1 LTEFGDDII
10 FDLKTAEERVSERFE
25 KTYISVSEFV
35 SSWEKEI
42 YELNNLDY
50 FTYLLINFLGY
61 KIEHGFFNSEE
72 NSPYLRID
80 PEEIATLSFNI
91 GDCFESFLENNC
103 FGDCTL
109 SCPTKLEDKIDPN
122 QRELEK
128 THLNIIHIMN
138 GTDLSKK
145 QLLLTDI
152 LNYVVLDTLFDFYNY
167 EIGLDLDDADIGL
180 MQFAD
185 FITVIMEK
193 FIESRGQALLLS
205 PKEPASDLFENI
217 IAEAENDWDELPPA
231 TYEEAEDKED
241 WKYGNLSVANVVQDY
256 IVQSQ
261 NRDSIG
267 EKVLEYFQSYTDEY
281 AGILQID
288 DFAKEDFEEFFL
300 FWLLREISL
309 EKDITSDVVKK
320 TFENFF
326 IWLEL
331 SKGLDLKKLYKE
343 FVTSSFGF
351 FEKTLTTIRLYF
363 ENNSVINGILEANS
377 PDDKIVD
384 GFFQVEK
391 VNRSGLLRLRDIH
404 FRQTYLNVKVNL
416 SDPPQLDNTI
426 LYASLKNT
434 AYGWRIVNLEY
445 IFPAKAKP
453 YLH

>member
-1 LTEFGDDII
+1 MIESID
-10 FDLKTAEERVSERFE
+10 EEAVSERFE

-50 FTYLLINFLGY
+50 FTFLLINYLGY
-61 KIEHGFFNSEE
+61 KIEHGFFNSDE
-72 NSPYLRID
+72 NSPYLKID

-103 FGDCTL
+103 FGDCNL
-109 SCPTKLEDKIDPN
+109 SCPTKLEDRVDPK
-122 QRELEK
+122 QTELDQ
-128 THLNIIHIMN
+128 THLNIIHIMS

-185 FITVIMEK
+185 FITVILQK
-193 FIESRGQALLLS
+193 FVESKGQTLLS
-205 PKEPASDLFENI
+205 NPKEPASDLFENI
-217 IAEAENDWDELPPA
+217 IAESENDWDELPPA
-231 TYEEAEDKED
+231 TYEEAEEKEE
-241 WKYGNLSVANVVQDY
+241 WKYGNLTVANVVQDY
-256 IVQSQ
+256 FLQSK
-261 NRDSIG
+261 NLDPLSERI
-267 EKVLEYFQSYTDEY
+267 LEHFQSYTDEY

-288 DFAKEDFEEFFL
+288 DFSKEDLEEFFL

-309 EKDITSDVVKK
+309 EKEISSEHVKK
-320 TFENFF
+320 TFESFF
-326 IWLEL
+326 VWLEL
-331 SKGLDLKKLYKE
+331 SRGFNLKKLYKE
-343 FVTSSFGF
+343 FIASSFSSF
-351 FEKTLTTIRLYF
+351 DRTLSTIRLYF
-363 ENNSVINGILEANS
+363 ENNSVINGILEAND
-377 PDDKIVD
+377 PDDQIVD

-391 VNRSGLLRLRDIH
+391 VNRSGFLRLRDIH
-404 FRQTYLNVKVNL
+404 FRQTYLNVKINL
-416 SDPPQLDNTI
+416 SDPLQLDGTI
-426 LYASLKNT
+426 LYASMKHT
-434 AYGWRIVNLEY
+434 AYGWRIINLDY

>member
-1 LTEFGDDII
+1 
-10 FDLKTAEERVSERFE
+10 VSERFE

-50 FTYLLINFLGY
+50 FTFILINYLGY

-103 FGDCTL
+103 FGDCNL
-109 SCPTKLEDKIDPN
+109 SCPTKLEEKVDPN
-122 QRELEK
+122 KTDLER
-128 THLNIIHIMN
+128 THLNIIHIMS
-138 GTDLSKK
+138 GTDLKKK

-185 FITVIMEK
+185 FITVILER
-193 FIESRGQALLLS
+193 FIESKGQTLLAS
-205 PKEPASDLFENI
+205 PKELASDLFENI
-217 IAEAENDWDELPPA
+217 IAESENEWDDLPPA
-231 TYEEAEDKED
+231 TYEETEEKEE
-241 WKYGNLSVANVVQDY
+241 WKYGNLTVANVVQDY
-256 IVQSQ
+256 LIQAK
-261 NRDSIG
+261 NLDPIG
-267 EKVLEYFQSYTDEY
+267 ERILEYFQSYTNEY

-288 DFAKEDFEEFFL
+288 DFAKEDLEEFFL

-309 EKDITSDVVKK
+309 EKEISSEHVKK

-331 SKGLDLKKLYKE
+331 SRGLDLKKLYE
-343 FVTSSFGF
+343 DFVSSSFSAF
-351 FEKTLTTIRLYF
+351 DQTLVTVRLYF
-363 ENNSVINGILEANS
+363 ENNSVINGILEANI
-377 PDDKIVD
+377 PDDQIVD

-391 VNRSGLLRLRDIH
+391 VNRSGFLRLRDIH
-404 FRQTYLNVKVNL
+404 FRQTYLNVKINL
-416 SDPPQLDNTI
+416 SDPLKLQKTI
-426 LYASLKNT
+426 IYASIKHT
-434 AYGWRIVNLEY
+434 AYGWRIINLDY
-445 IFPAKAKP
+445 IFPEKAKP

>member
-1 LTEFGDDII
+1 LTDFWVDSI
-10 FDLKTAEERVSERFE
+10 FDSNNAEERVSERFE

-50 FTYLLINFLGY
+50 FTFLLINYLGY
-61 KIEHGFFNSEE
+61 KIEHGFFTTEE
-72 NSPYLRID
+72 NSSHLRID

-103 FGDCTL
+103 FGDCNH
-109 SCPTKLEDKIDPN
+109 SCPTKLEDKVDPC
-122 QRELEK
+122 QADLER
-128 THLNIIHIMN
+128 THLNIIHIMS

-193 FIESRGQALLLS
+193 FIESKGQTLLLS

-217 IAEAENDWDELPPA
+217 IAESENDWDELPPA
-231 TYEEAEDKED
+231 TYEESEEKEE
-241 WKYGNLSVANVVQDY
+241 WKYGNLSVSNVVQDY
-256 IVQSQ
+256 LNQSESL
-261 NRDSIG
+261 DSISVR
-267 EKVLEYFQSYTDEY
+267 VLEYFQSYTDEY

-288 DFAKEDFEEFFL
+288 DFSKEDLEEFFL

-309 EKDITSDVVKK
+309 EKEISSETVKK
-320 TFENFF
+320 TFQNFF

-331 SKGLDLKKLYKE
+331 SRGLDLKKLYEE
-343 FVTSSFGF
+343 FVASSFKAF
-351 FEKTLTTIRLYF
+351 DRSLSTIRLYF
-363 ENNSVINGILEANS
+363 ENNSVIDGVLEANTQE
-377 PDDKIVD
+377 DQVVD

-391 VNRSGLLRLRDIH
+391 VNISGFLRLRDIH
-404 FRQTYLNVKVNL
+404 FRQTYLNVKINL
-416 SDPPQLDNTI
+416 YNPRQLENTI
-426 LYASLKNT
+426 VYASLKHT
-434 AYGWRIVNLEY
+434 AYGWRVINLEY

>member
-1 LTEFGDDII
+1 L
-10 FDLKTAEERVSERFE
+10 SERFE

-50 FTYLLINFLGY
+50 FTYLLINYLGY
-61 KIEHGFFNSEE
+61 KIEHSFFNAEE
-72 NSPYLRID
+72 NSPYLHID

-109 SCPTKLEDKIDPN
+109 SCPTKLDEKVDPN
-122 QRELEK
+122 QNELER
-128 THLNIIHIMN
+128 TNLNIIQIMN

-145 QLLLTDI
+145 QFLLTDI

-185 FITVIMEK
+185 FITVILEK
-193 FIESRGQALLLS
+193 FIESRGQTLLTS

-217 IAEAENDWDELPPA
+217 IAESENEWDDLPPA
-231 TYEEAEDKED
+231 TYEESEEKEE
-241 WKYGNLSVANVVQDY
+241 WKYSNLSVANVVQDY
-256 IVQSQ
+256 IIQSK
-261 NRDSIG
+261 NLDPVG
-267 EKVLEYFQSYTDEY
+267 EQILEYFQSYTDEY
-281 AGILQID
+281 AGILRID
-288 DFAKEDFEEFFL
+288 DFTKEDLEEFFL

-309 EKDITSDVVKK
+309 EKDISGEQVKK

-331 SKGLDLKKLYKE
+331 GKGIDLKSL
-343 FVTSSFGF
+343 FDDFISSSFYSF
-351 FEKTLTTIRLYF
+351 DNTLSTIRLYF
-363 ENNSVINGILEANS
+363 ENNSVISGILDANL
-377 PDDKIVD
+377 PDDQIVN
-384 GFFQVEK
+384 GFFQVER
-391 VNRSGLLRLRDIH
+391 VTRNGFLRLRDIH
-404 FRQTYLNVKVNL
+404 FRQSYLNVKINL
-416 SDPPQLDNTI
+416 TDSVQLENTI
-426 LYASLKNT
+426 LYASIKHT
-434 AYGWRIVNLEY
+434 AYGWRVVNLEY
-445 IFPAKAKP
+445 IFPIQAKP